1 VLVEA
6 CIETVA
12 SAVAA
17 ERGGARRLELCA
29 NLADA
34 GTTPS
39 AGMIAAVKASGTI
52 PVFVIIRPRGGG
64 FVYSGSE
71 LDVMRRDIAEAQRL
85 GADGIVI
92 GALNDDG
99 RVDDVRT
106 RRLVAAAGALPVTF
120 HRAFDATPDQSEAL
134 EALVACGVRRVLTSG
149 GAATALEG
157 ADRLGALVAQSAG
170 RIGVLAGGAIWK
182 EQIPELAQR
191 SGVTEIHVRWTRFAR
206 MPATNGS

>member
-6 CIETVA
+6 CVETVDT
-12 SAVAA
+12 AVAA

-39 AGMIAAVKASGTI
+39 AGTIAAVKARVTI

-64 FVYSGSE
+64 FVYSDSE

-92 GALNDDG
+92 GVLRDDA
-99 RVDDVRT
+99 RVDEVRT
-106 RRLVAAAGALPVTF
+106 RMLVAVAGGLPVTF

-134 EALVACGVRRVLTSG
+134 ETLVACGVRRVLTSG
-149 GAATALEG
+149 GAAAALEG
-157 ADRLGALVAQSAG
+157 ADRLGALVAQAAG

-182 EQIPELAQR
+182 EQIPELVRR

-206 MPATNGS
+206 TNGA

>member
-1 VLVEA
+1 MLVEA
-6 CIETVA
+6 CVETVDT
-12 SAVAA
+12 AVAA

-39 AGMIAAVKASGTI
+39 AGTIAAVKARVTI

-64 FVYSGSE
+64 FVYSDSE

-92 GALNDDG
+92 GVLRDDA
-99 RVDDVRT
+99 RVDEVRT
-106 RRLVAAAGALPVTF
+106 RMLVAVAGGLPVTF

-134 EALVACGVRRVLTSG
+134 ETLVACGVRRVLTSG
-149 GAATALEG
+149 GAAAALEG
-157 ADRLGALVAQSAG
+157 ADRLGALVAQAAG

-182 EQIPELAQR
+182 EQIPELVRR

-206 MPATNGS
+206 TNGA